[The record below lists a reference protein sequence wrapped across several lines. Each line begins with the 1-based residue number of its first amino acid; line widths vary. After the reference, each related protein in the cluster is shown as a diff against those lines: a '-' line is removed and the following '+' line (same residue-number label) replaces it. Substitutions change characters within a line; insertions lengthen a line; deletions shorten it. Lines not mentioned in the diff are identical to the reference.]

1 MTQCSTLN
9 VKLSNLQL
17 NKQKSWIKN
26 NTEVTLKISSN
37 AIGDSNDENNFPQKL
52 LLTNTQVSR
61 LRKAFAYNSSIIKI
75 ILHKIVK
82 NAIT

>member
-1 MTQCSTLN
+1 MTQCNTLN

>member
-1 MTQCSTLN
+1 MTQCNTLN

-37 AIGDSNDENNFPQKL
+37 AIGDSNDENNSPQKL